1 MVKSPTASDNRG
13 IIEYSKH
20 RGNVDKRIDKAC
32 NGRGRIDSE
41 ITSSN
46 EYEGPWAV
54 PFLLMAGGSHS
65 PSKTIIKFHCY

>member
-1 MVKSPTASDNRG
+1 MVKSPTESDNRG

-41 ITSSN
+41 ITSSY
-46 EYEGPWAV
+46 EPEGPWAV
-54 PFLLMAGGSHS
+54 PFLLMGGGFPS
-65 PSKTIIKFHCY
+65 PPKTIIKFHCY